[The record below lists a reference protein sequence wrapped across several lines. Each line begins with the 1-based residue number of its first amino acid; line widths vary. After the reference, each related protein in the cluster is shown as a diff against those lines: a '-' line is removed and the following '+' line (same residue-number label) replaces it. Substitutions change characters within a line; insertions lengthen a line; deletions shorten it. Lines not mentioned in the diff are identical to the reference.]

1 MKPRSE
7 SMSSIVG
14 PIKAVARKAGI
25 RRAHVA
31 TLRMHAER
39 AVLATT
45 SRRQA
50 TAAGRILC
58 YHSVGTRK
66 WGVND
71 VSPDR
76 FRMQIEMALE
86 LGYRFVPAAAV
97 AAGEAS
103 KTDLAITFDD
113 GLLTVA
119 TKAAP
124 ILADYA
130 VPWTLFVVTDWTDG
144 RHGFGDGVI
153 MGWSEVER
161 LAAHGVE
168 IGSHS
173 VSHPDFGVLP
183 PEAAQH
189 ELGESRRLIE
199 ARTGIRTSAFA
210 IPLGQSKNWSSDA
223 QAAARDA
230 GYELVYAQ
238 SVVNRTPGT
247 VPRTFITR
255 ADHRRQFKAALEG
268 AFDAWEEWV

>member
-1 MKPRSE
+1 MRVEAVTP
-7 SMSSIVG
+7 IVS
-14 PIKAVARKAGI
+14 PVKEVVRKAGI
-25 RRAHVA
+25 RRAGVA
-31 TLRMHAER
+31 ALRMQAER

-45 SRRQA
+45 SRRRV
-50 TAAGRILC
+50 AADGRILC
-58 YHSVGTRK
+58 YHSIGTRQ

-76 FRMQIEMALE
+76 FRAQIELALE

-97 AAGEAS
+97 AEGRAL

-119 TKAAP
+119 TNAAP
-124 ILADYA
+124 ILADYG
-130 VPWTLFVVTDWTDG
+130 VPWTLFVVADWTDG
-144 RHGFGDGVI
+144 RHDFGDGVI
-153 MGWSEVER
+153 MGWAEVAR
-161 LAAHGVE
+161 LAASGVE

-173 VSHPDFGVLP
+173 VSHPDFGSL
-183 PEAAQH
+183 ALASARH

-199 ARTGIRTSAFA
+199 TRTGIRTNAFA

-223 QAAARDA
+223 HTAARDA
-230 GYELVYAQ
+230 GYELIYAQ
-238 SVVNRTPGT
+238 SVVNRPPGT